1 MFLIVFRKKKFLH
14 KESLQNIKDI
24 LRSFKVTYTYLRKYI
39 MYRSQWVS
47 QKEGLLHYDFV
58 MTRIPWKNLFQFFPP

>member
-1 MFLIVFRKKKFLH
+1 MFLIVFRKKFLH

-24 LRSFKVTYTYLRKYI
+24 LRSFKVTYTYLRKSI

-47 QKEGLLHYDFV
+47 QKGGLITL
-58 MTRIPWKNLFQFFPP
+58 

>member
-1 MFLIVFRKKKFLH
+1 MFLIVFREKKFLH

-24 LRSFKVTYTYLRKYI
+24 LRSFKVTYTYLRKSI

-47 QKEGLLHYDFV
+47 QKGGLITL
-58 MTRIPWKNLFQFFPP
+58 